1 MPLSEIH
8 NYRTMNS
15 ETVSLSVI
23 AIAAL
28 VLLFASG
35 PIVAAHQAS
44 AVVYVHRH
52 YGYYYGHHYR
62 PYHGHHYGYYYG
74 HHYRHYHG
82 DGVHYKGVTVKTPHG
97 IYHKGVTVRAY

>member
-1 MPLSEIH
+1 
-8 NYRTMNS
+8 MNS
-15 ETVSLSVI
+15 RTVSLSFV

-52 YGYYYGHHYR
+52 YGYY
-62 PYHGHHYGYYYG
+62 HGHY
-74 HHYRHYHG
+74 YRHYHG
-82 DGVHYKGVTVKTPHG
+82 HGVYHKGVTVKTPRG

>member
-1 MPLSEIH
+1 
-8 NYRTMNS
+8 MNS
-15 ETVSLSVI
+15 KTSVSLSVV

-52 YGYYYGHHYR
+52 YGYH
-62 PYHGHHYGYYYG
+62 HGHY
-74 HHYRHYHG
+74 YRHYHG
-82 DGVHYKGVTVKTPHG
+82 HGVYHKGVTVKTPRG
-97 IYHKGVTVRAY
+97 IYHRGVTVRAY